1 MQTLFQASATLV
13 YNMSTV
19 LITGSARGI
28 GAATAALFAD
38 MGYNVVINYNTS
50 KTDALTLCERIN
62 ANGGKAIAVQADV
75 SKSDEVS
82 RLFDEAKKTFGAIDI
97 LVNNAGIA
105 QQKLFTD
112 ITEEDYNR
120 MFDSNVKSV
129 FNCCQ
134 CALPDMIHNKNG
146 RIINISSMWG
156 VVGASCEVHYSASK
170 AAVIGMTKA
179 LARELAPSGI
189 TVNCIAPGVI
199 DTPMNKGFDEETIA
213 ALREETPV
221 GRLGTPE
228 DVARAVAFLADEKSS
243 FITGQILGIDGGFI

>member
-1 MQTLFQASATLV
+1 MK
-13 YNMSTV
+13 TV

-38 MGYNVVINYNTS
+38 SGYNVVINYNTS
-50 KTDALTLCERIN
+50 KNEALSLCEKLCAKGCN
-62 ANGGKAIAVQADV
+62 VIAVKADV
-75 SKSDEVS
+75 SKRNEAEFI
-82 RLFDEAKKTFGAIDI
+82 FDEAKKAFGGIDV

-112 ITEEDYNR
+112 ITVQDYDR
-120 MFDSNVKSV
+120 MFDCNVKSV

-134 CALPDMIHNKNG
+134 CALPYMIHNKNG

-156 VVGASCEVHYSASK
+156 IVGASCEVHYSASK

-179 LARELAPSGI
+179 LAREVAPSGI

-199 DTPMNKGFDEETIA
+199 DTPMNKDFDKETID
-213 ALREETPV
+213 ALKKETPV
-221 GRLGTPE
+221 GRIGTPE
-228 DVARAVAFLADEKSS
+228 EIANAVLFFAEENSG
-243 FITGQILGIDGGFI
+243 FITGQVLGIDGGFI

>member
-1 MQTLFQASATLV
+1 
-13 YNMSTV
+13 MSTAV
-19 LITGSARGI
+19 ITGSARGT

-50 KTDALTLCERIN
+50 EVEAIALAESLGE
-62 ANGGKAIAVQADV
+62 KAIAIQADV
-75 SKSDEVS
+75 STMDGAKK
-82 RLFDEAKKTFGAIDI
+82 LFAEAKKHFGAVDI

-112 ITEEDYNR
+112 ITKTDYDR
-120 MFDSNVKSV
+120 IFDCNVRSV

-134 CALPDMIHNKNG
+134 CALPDMIHNKYG

-156 VVGASCEVHYSASK
+156 IVGASCEVHYSASK

-179 LARELAPSGI
+179 LAREVAPSGI

-199 DTPMNKGFDEETIA
+199 DTPMNKGFDEETMA
-213 ALREETPV
+213 QLKEETPV
-221 GRLGTPE
+221 GRIGTPQ
-228 DVARAVAFLADEKSS
+228 DVARTVVFLADSANS
-243 FITGQILGIDGGFI
+243 FVTGQVLGVDGGFI

>member
-1 MQTLFQASATLV
+1 MK
-13 YNMSTV
+13 TV

-38 MGYNVVINYNTS
+38 SGYNIVINYNTS
-50 KTDALTLCERIN
+50 ESEATALCESLTKK
-62 ANGGKAIAVQADV
+62 GHSAIAVKADV
-75 SKSDEVS
+75 SKPEEAQF
-82 RLFDEAKKTFGAIDI
+82 LFEKAKDAFGGVDV

-112 ITEEDYNR
+112 ITVQDFER
-120 MFDSNVKSV
+120 MFDCNVKSV

-134 CALPDMIHNKNG
+134 CALPFMIHNKHG

-170 AAVIGMTKA
+170 AAVIGLTKA
-179 LARELAPSGI
+179 LAREVAPSGI

-199 DTPMNKGFDEETIA
+199 DTPMNSSFDEKTMQ
-213 ALREETPV
+213 ALKEETPV
-221 GRLGTPE
+221 GRIGTPDE
-228 DVARAVAFLADEKSS
+228 IAKAALFFADESNS
-243 FITGQILGIDGGFI
+243 FITGQVLGIDGGFI

>member
-1 MQTLFQASATLV
+1 MG
-13 YNMSTV
+13 TV
-19 LITGSARGI
+19 IITGSARGI

-50 KTDALTLCERIN
+50 EAEARSLCEKIT

-75 SKSDEVS
+75 SGISEAKH
-82 RLFDEAKKTFGAIDI
+82 LFNEAKKAFGTVDV

-112 ITEEDYNR
+112 ITEADYDR
-120 MFDSNVKSV
+120 MFDCNVKSV

-134 CALPDMIHNKNG
+134 CALPDMIHNKYG
-146 RIINISSMWG
+146 RIINVSSMWG

-179 LARELAPSGI
+179 LAREVAPSGI

-213 ALREETPV
+213 ALKEETPV

-228 DVARAVAFLADEKSS
+228 DIARAIAFLADKKSG
-243 FITGQILGIDGGFI
+243 FITGQTLGIDGGFI

>member
-1 MQTLFQASATLV
+1 MK
-13 YNMSTV
+13 TV

-38 MGYNVVINYNTS
+38 FGYNVVINYNTS
-50 KTDALTLCERIN
+50 ESEAAALCESLTKK
-62 ANGGKAIAVQADV
+62 GHSAIAVKADV
-75 SKSDEVS
+75 SKPEEAQI
-82 RLFDEAKKTFGAIDI
+82 LFEKAKETFGGVDV

-112 ITEEDYNR
+112 ITVQDFDR
-120 MFDSNVKSV
+120 MFDCNVKSV

-134 CALPDMIHNKNG
+134 CALPFMIHNKHG

-170 AAVIGMTKA
+170 AAVIGLTKA
-179 LARELAPSGI
+179 LAREVAPSGI

-199 DTPMNKGFDEETIA
+199 DTPMNSSFDEKTMQ
-213 ALREETPV
+213 ALKEETPV
-221 GRLGTPE
+221 GRIGTPDE
-228 DVARAVAFLADEKSS
+228 IAKAVLFFADENSG
-243 FITGQILGIDGGFI
+243 FITGQVLGIDGGFI